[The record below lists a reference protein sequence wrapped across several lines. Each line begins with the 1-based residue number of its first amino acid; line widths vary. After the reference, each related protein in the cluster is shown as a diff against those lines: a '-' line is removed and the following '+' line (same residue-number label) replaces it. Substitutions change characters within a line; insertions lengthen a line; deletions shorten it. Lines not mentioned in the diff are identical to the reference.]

1 VLTGLSDSEL
11 AEVSTKP
18 KVMTADKPKNLSAFD
33 SDKRKTISGCDRM
46 LNCVGS
52 PVCLPNAGDGL

>member
-18 KVMTADKPKNLSAFD
+18 KVMSADKPKNLFVFD
-33 SDKRKTISGCDRM
+33 GDKRKTISGCDRT

>member
-18 KVMTADKPKNLSAFD
+18 KVMTADKPKNLPVLNC
-33 SDKRKTISGCDRM
+33 DKRKTIGGRDGA

-52 PVCLPNAGDGL
+52 PVCLPKAGDGL